1 MPCYNLYI
9 KPEVEHMKKKAI
21 ALLLT
26 ASMALSLAGCSLGG
40 SKIGPKK
47 LAAYGKDSGAE
58 LYEDAD
64 DWEEDMEDIAK
75 DSDWASL
82 DDGVY
87 INAKDKDIKS
97 VFSTFEMEGLKFY
110 DKSMTEA
117 TTYFMAEEKNDK
129 RVTVLASSYVFESKD
144 DALDFYEDW
153 TDNLEDQ
160 YKSDKIS
167 FDVDFDTFEE
177 GNMEYALFAE
187 DNHASFA
194 VGIYVEGKTVLL
206 VFGAGSELKTINK
219 NIDDVCDAM
228 GVVPP
233 SDL

>member
-1 MPCYNLYI
+1 
-9 KPEVEHMKKKAI
+9 MKKKAI

-64 DWEEDMEDIAK
+64 EWEEDMEDIAK

-87 INAKDKDIKS
+87 INARDKDIKS
-97 VFSTFEMEGLKFY
+97 VFSTFEMDGLKFY
-110 DKSMTEA
+110 DKSMSEA

-129 RVTVLASSYVFESKD
+129 RVTVIACSYVFETKD
-144 DALDFYEDW
+144 DAADFYEDW
-153 TDNLEDQ
+153 VDNLESQ
-160 YKSDKIS
+160 YKSDKEYY
-167 FDVDFDTFEE
+167 DVDFDTFEE

-187 DNHASFA
+187 NSFTSFST
-194 VGIYVEGKTVLL
+194 GIYMDGKTVLL

-228 GVVPP
+228 GVVAP